1 MDETLRIFNAES
13 LKKESVVSL
22 TLYRVLKG
30 IVNQGFDLYTDSQGR
45 ITLIRR
51 INKPSSN

>member
-1 MDETLRIFNAES
+1 MSELQSYSAKS
-13 LKKESVVSL
+13 LKKDTVVSL

-30 IVNQGFDLYTDSQGR
+30 LIKEGFDLYTDAEGR

-51 INKPSSN
+51 MRNQP

>member
-1 MDETLRIFNAES
+1 MNETLKLFNAES

-51 INKPSSN
+51 IQKPNQN